1 MNQHFRGM
9 GPIACLAD
17 LTVRVWCKGSTR
29 NFGFFGVGSNPATL
43 EIRGFK
49 PLLFTLSK

>member
-1 MNQHFRGM
+1 M

-17 LTVRVWCKGSTR
+17 LTVERGVIGSTG
-29 NFGFFGVGSNPATL
+29 NFEFSGVGSIPIVL
-43 EIRGFK
+43 EIRGLE